1 MMDVS
6 AVREMKDKTS
16 RESATDD
23 IAAGLTLLGHE
34 VTQPVRKLETFPN
47 QHPGRRYTVTLTCPE
62 FTCVCPITGQPDF
75 ALITIRY
82 IPDQRIVE
90 SKSLKLYLWSYRNE
104 GTFHEHVTNQ
114 ILDDLVEAL
123 DPLYC
128 HVTGAFNVRGGIS
141 ITVDAEY
148 ERPGP

>member
-1 MMDVS
+1 M
-6 AVREMKDKTS
+6 RETVD
-16 RESATDD
+16 RETPREDLAED
-23 IAAGLTLLGHE
+23 LTLLGRE

-47 QHPGRRYTVTLTCPE
+47 QHPGRRYTVTLECPE

-75 ALITIRY
+75 ATITIRY

-90 SKSLKLYLWSYRNE
+90 SKSLKLYLWSFRDD

-123 DPLYC
+123 DPIYC

-148 ERPGP
+148 ERP